1 MDQFSGISDFNI
13 DRPPP
18 AMKQSCIILSLVLFA
33 IAMIGDK
40 PAVFGKE
47 VSFQSGSHRIKGYL
61 ATPNGTGPFPT
72 VLFLHG
78 GMGPIVGGNPSA
90 VVDALANAGFV
101 GFAPI
106 RRNNPSMA
114 THAHDTV
121 AAIDFLK
128 RLNQVDNA
136 RLAITGFSRGG
147 LLAFMASTRRQDLQA
162 VVLMAPAH
170 GRGILHR
177 FLTDAGNVSAPTLIL
192 VARNDTRQANH
203 VSLSR
208 QIHTGLRAAGKQ
220 TELIV
225 CPPYGQDGHHLFF
238 EVRLS
243 YWQDVE
249 RFLKTQLNSGSEDR

>member
-1 MDQFSGISDFNI
+1 
-13 DRPPP
+13 
-18 AMKQSCIILSLVLFA
+18 MKRSCTILSLVLSMV
-33 IAMIGDK
+33 AMIGDK
-40 PAVFGKE
+40 PAIFGKE
-47 VSFQSGSHRIKGYL
+47 VSFQSGSQRLKGYL
-61 ATPNGTGPFPT
+61 ATPGGTGPFPT

-101 GFAPI
+101 GFSPI
-106 RRNNPSMA
+106 RRNNLSMA
-114 THAHDTV
+114 THVQDTA
-121 AAIDFLK
+121 AAIDFVK

-170 GRGILHR
+170 GRGILRR
-177 FLTDAGNVSAPTLIL
+177 FLADVENVSAPTLIL
-192 VARNDTRQANH
+192 VAKNDTRQADH
-203 VSLSR
+203 VRLSQ

-220 TELIV
+220 TQLIV

-238 EVRLS
+238 EVRPS

-249 RFLKTQLNSGSEDR
+249 RFLKNRLKPG